1 MALVS
6 RDTVTIATFTFSFFA
21 SLAGA
26 ERATS
31 FDRTGRCF
39 SKWYEI
45 HLYESGILLPG
56 MRSAEFYKISEKRD
70 LLKTIQQTVSLFDG
84 MEDGEAFD
92 EKDVIKTN
100 N

>member
-1 MALVS
+1 
-6 RDTVTIATFTFSFFA
+6 
-21 SLAGA
+21 
-26 ERATS
+26 
-31 FDRTGRCF
+31 
-39 SKWYEI
+39 
-45 HLYESGILLPG
+45 